1 MLRRWTIAI
10 LLLAG
15 ISIVEAQLGTIQTN
29 VPWRAGHVAVYLDP
43 YVILYGGSEDTSE
56 SYGGTVH
63 GSNSLWV
70 WDSRNGSWY
79 NAQST
84 VQSGVNMLPQV
95 YFGATTLPSSGQMIV
110 VGGNTTGGGTSGMLQ
125 KLDINNWSW
134 SFPSSN
140 TASPTR
146 AAQFAITTVNN
157 TVYTYGGSA
166 VDTNGFL
173 QSNAVLNDLYMLDAN
188 SFGWTSGSNGAAI
201 TGHSTCYIKSC
212 NCLVVFGGTSTG
224 NGADANANVI
234 VYDLTKRA
242 WNLQVAVGG
251 GSSGPPGGRVL
262 HTANCM
268 DDKMIVYGGGSPSPS
283 DSDVWVLDA
292 SSYPTLTWERMQ
304 MENISQGPSARMGHT
319 AVLDKANQK
328 LYIFGGWGATATS
341 DTHMY
346 VLDAVKWSWSK
357 IPTTGFS
364 SSDGSSGNGDDNG
377 GGGSGSS
384 KTGAIVGGVVGG
396 VVGAALIAALLFL
409 LWRRRRKQQQK
420 DATKDDMSEK
430 SGNEYYATGWYYDG
444 GDDQQSD
451 TATGSPNRKRVS
463 KAMTAMTNSLSFRD
477 SYGVRSELG
486 DTERVVTGVLEEL
499 PSPMVTDSGSEMATY
514 SNGTRS
520 YRDSAHNSK
529 ALLLPTSPSDVHLR
543 SCGNQVPNEVLSQKP
558 NEFSMPA
565 SRFAVQHDNGSGQT
579 ATTTIPIEHYSP
591 QSPTSITASAGAPLS
606 SSMDVLQSVRSGYG
620 SSMLSPTEQA
630 MRSRDGITV
639 THATHNADNPATKRT
654 SHDEDN
660 TTYTESISYQAQGSM
675 GPIRYIPPSSQQF
688 SLATTTSASASG
700 ATNDARRGSNA
711 AIPLTHHQYPSSN
724 MSSVPM
730 ARPIT
735 PDNDNN
741 NNNTTHRISMHRFQ
755 HDTSNSNTDN
765 SNNENIYETV
775 SPLEMLA
782 ALGRVNEEESG
793 SQSAVDSNEIQ
804 SSGSVATPAQSSSG
818 NATDSTSR
826 EHMVDTKKDLSS
838 RHRPESM
845 QDAFSALAPLTSMLP
860 RRYQLDQTTTP
871 IIGPMNSI
879 LFINKVNNSQS
890 PATTNK
896 VAIKSF
902 GRREAWE
909 RECRTLIKLKSP
921 HVVELLEVLT
931 IQDESRTP
939 LPRRRQSIS
948 SSTSQPSSIQQQPA
962 ATNSSQDNDDEDEDQ
977 VKYVT
982 VLERLDET
990 LGSAIRRARSEKYA
1004 WTTQQTRAIARNV
1017 IECLAWCHSRGI
1029 AFCDL
1034 KPSNIMRRSADA
1046 SWKLIDFEA
1055 SRTIGE
1061 ECVGVITPRYCPP
1074 EVARATTY
1082 GLEGANGVVATPSVD
1097 LWALGCVIYE
1107 LETKHALFAG
1117 NIKDETILH
1126 FISHPSP
1133 STPILNNGLRWNEH
1147 KELYIPNLERKIPDT
1162 RTRQLIKM
1170 LLSREPSKRGSAST
1184 LLDHPYFEEQQ

>member
-1 MLRRWTIAI
+1 M
-10 LLLAG
+10 
-15 ISIVEAQLGTIQTN
+15 
-29 VPWRAGHVAVYLDP
+29 
-43 YVILYGGSEDTSE
+43 
-56 SYGGTVH
+56 
-63 GSNSLWV
+63 
-70 WDSRNGSWY
+70 
-79 NAQST
+79 
-84 VQSGVNMLPQV
+84 
-95 YFGATTLPSSGQMIV
+95 
-110 VGGNTTGGGTSGMLQ
+110 
-125 KLDINNWSW
+125 
-134 SFPSSN
+134 
-140 TASPTR
+140 
-146 AAQFAITTVNN
+146 
-157 TVYTYGGSA
+157 
-166 VDTNGFL
+166 
-173 QSNAVLNDLYMLDAN
+173 
-188 SFGWTSGSNGAAI
+188 
-201 TGHSTCYIKSC
+201 
-212 NCLVVFGGTSTG
+212 
-224 NGADANANVI
+224 
-234 VYDLTKRA
+234 
-242 WNLQVAVGG
+242 
-251 GSSGPPGGRVL
+251 
-262 HTANCM
+262 
-268 DDKMIVYGGGSPSPS
+268 
-283 DSDVWVLDA
+283 
-292 SSYPTLTWERMQ
+292 
-304 MENISQGPSARMGHT
+304 
-319 AVLDKANQK
+319 DKANQK

-377 GGGSGSS
+377 GGGGSS

-430 SGNEYYATGWYYDG
+430 SGNEYYARQQHPDYWYYDG

-639 THATHNADNPATKRT
+639 THATHNADNSATKRT

-688 SLATTTSASASG
+688 SLATTTTASASG

-735 PDNDNN
+735 PDNDNDSN
-741 NNNTTHRISMHRFQ
+741 NSTTHRISMHRFQ
-755 HDTSNSNTDN
+755 HDTSNSNNN

-804 SSGSVATPAQSSSG
+804 SSGSVATPAQSSTSG
-818 NATDSTSR
+818 NVTDSTSR
-826 EHMVDTKKDLSS
+826 EHMVDNTKKDLSS
-838 RHRPESM
+838 RRHRPESM

-879 LFINKVNNSQS
+879 LFINKVNSSQS

-962 ATNSSQDNDDEDEDQ
+962 AATNSSQDDEEDQ

-990 LGSAIRRARSEKYA
+990 LGSAIRRARSEKHA

-1017 IECLAWCHSRGI
+1017 IECLAWCHSRG
-1029 AFCDL
+1029 
-1034 KPSNIMRRSADA
+1034 
-1046 SWKLIDFEA
+1046 
-1055 SRTIGE
+1055 
-1061 ECVGVITPRYCPP
+1061 
-1074 EVARATTY
+1074 
-1082 GLEGANGVVATPSVD
+1082 
-1097 LWALGCVIYE
+1097 
-1107 LETKHALFAG
+1107 
-1117 NIKDETILH
+1117 
-1126 FISHPSP
+1126 
-1133 STPILNNGLRWNEH
+1133 NNGR
-1147 KELYIPNLERKIPDT
+1147 
-1162 RTRQLIKM
+1162 LIYA
-1170 LLSREPSKRGSAST
+1170 LLCGT
-1184 LLDHPYFEEQQ
+1184 D

>member
-1 MLRRWTIAI
+1 M
-10 LLLAG
+10 
-15 ISIVEAQLGTIQTN
+15 
-29 VPWRAGHVAVYLDP
+29 
-43 YVILYGGSEDTSE
+43 
-56 SYGGTVH
+56 
-63 GSNSLWV
+63 
-70 WDSRNGSWY
+70 
-79 NAQST
+79 
-84 VQSGVNMLPQV
+84 
-95 YFGATTLPSSGQMIV
+95 
-110 VGGNTTGGGTSGMLQ
+110 
-125 KLDINNWSW
+125 
-134 SFPSSN
+134 
-140 TASPTR
+140 
-146 AAQFAITTVNN
+146 
-157 TVYTYGGSA
+157 
-166 VDTNGFL
+166 
-173 QSNAVLNDLYMLDAN
+173 
-188 SFGWTSGSNGAAI
+188 
-201 TGHSTCYIKSC
+201 
-212 NCLVVFGGTSTG
+212 
-224 NGADANANVI
+224 
-234 VYDLTKRA
+234 
-242 WNLQVAVGG
+242 
-251 GSSGPPGGRVL
+251 
-262 HTANCM
+262 
-268 DDKMIVYGGGSPSPS
+268 
-283 DSDVWVLDA
+283 
-292 SSYPTLTWERMQ
+292 
-304 MENISQGPSARMGHT
+304 
-319 AVLDKANQK
+319 DKANQK

-579 ATTTIPIEHYSP
+579 AATTIPIEHYSP

-879 LFINKVNNSQS
+879 LFINKVNSSQS

-990 LGSAIRRARSEKYA
+990 LGSVIRRARSEKYA

-1017 IECLAWCHSRGI
+1017 IECLAWCHSRGNNGGLFMQRYVVLNDGCIYVGI

-1184 LLDHPYFEEQQ
+1184 LLVSLSVCVTYIMAYT